1 MKNLFSLLVVAVLT
15 AVGCKSFDKELADTM
30 RGDLNK
36 LEAMAPAFE
45 TLNTT
50 IGNISNQLNAAPE
63 SMKTEGNAEY
73 QNLVRMSGNMT
84 QKFQATIAEY
94 NDLTGKFRT
103 LVSDYSA
110 GKIKTE
116 EAKKEYETLLLA
128 MQGYTDVLDRM
139 NQRADAVQAELA
151 KMSATWNAK
160 AEEAAE

>member
-1 MKNLFSLLVVAVLT
+1 MKNLFSFLVLT
-15 AVGCKSFDKELADTM
+15 ALAVAGCKSFDKELADTM
-30 RGDLNK
+30 RADLNK

-50 IGNISNQLNAAPE
+50 LGNISNQLNAAPE
-63 SMKTEGNAEY
+63 AMKTEGNVAY
-73 QNLVRMSGNMT
+73 QNLTRMSGAMA

-103 LVSDYSA
+103 LVADYSA

-116 EAKKEYETLLLA
+116 EATKEYGALLLA
-128 MQGYTDVLDRM
+128 MEGYTTVLDQM
-139 NQRADAVQAELA
+139 NQRADAMQAEMA
-151 KMSATWNAK
+151 KLSASWNAK